1 MAAIQFSNLSGDLRL
16 AQMITAEIN
25 LLLRDTTN
33 LRNSPYMKYLG
44 SINGLGS
51 DTLRVRKAGLMGF
64 DKMETPASEIA
75 NASVQALTD
84 SHVDITVARLALRY
98 DISDLA
104 SLTGMGPMDV
114 DPFTLAQSIAQSYEA
129 SFADKTA
136 ATFAGFSNSV
146 GANGTNFD
154 LNRFLNAMFQLEKA
168 SNGSIAT
175 GAPGPYVSVLH
186 PKALTELQSDL
197 RSESSNMI
205 AFNPANFDMLKA
217 KGDKYAGNLFGVDVY
232 RSAYVVAN
240 GSSGY
245 DNAMFAAG
253 ALGYADGVP
262 NIVGAAEVM
271 DMGKIQVE
279 FKREAIAATTRVV
292 GHAYLGIGELDDARG
307 VLILSAQ

>member
-146 GANGTNFD
+146 GANATNFD

-175 GAPGPYVSVLH
+175 GAPG
-186 PKALTELQSDL
+186 DL
-197 RSESSNMI
+197 RSETSNMI